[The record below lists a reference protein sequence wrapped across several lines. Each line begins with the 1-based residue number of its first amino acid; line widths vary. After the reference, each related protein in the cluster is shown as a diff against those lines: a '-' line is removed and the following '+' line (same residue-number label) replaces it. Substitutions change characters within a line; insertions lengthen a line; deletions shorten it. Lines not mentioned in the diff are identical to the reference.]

1 MSSMGLVVVL
11 NIYQKTILSFS
22 NINMP
27 NENECRTCGHCWE
40 LHDHHGVKRCYQN
53 MGEDYGSPDL
63 FCDCNTGWVPGDN
76 LQFLE
81 MKYERNKL
89 AIESRNKSNEDMP
102 TQ

>member
-1 MSSMGLVVVL
+1 
-11 NIYQKTILSFS
+11 
-22 NINMP
+22 
-27 NENECRTCGHCWE
+27 
-40 LHDHHGVKRCYQN
+40 